1 LLLIPI
7 GQREILD
14 DLLAFAETGL
24 KAAIE
29 SAEELGIYIALDPD
43 EDDSE

>member
-1 LLLIPI
+1 ML
-7 GQREILD
+7 E
-14 DLLAFAETGL
+14 FAETRL

-29 SAEELGIYIALDPD
+29 SAQELGIYIALEPD